1 MIVLTVG
8 FGTAYVMCQQILR
21 MNANDP
27 QVQIA
32 HDTAVQLKDG
42 KSVENVVGTD
52 KVNLAQSL
60 ASFVIVYNKSGNP
73 IAGSGYLNG
82 AWPKVPLGVLKAAEG
97 QSDNRVTWQPQSD
110 VRLASV
116 TVAAKN
122 YYVLSGR
129 SLREVEN
136 REQKITLLALAG
148 WVTAL
153 IVTVVAFILR
163 KSYVARST

>member
-1 MIVLTVG
+1 MG
-8 FGTAYVMCQQILR
+8 QQILR

-27 QVQIA
+27 QVQLA
-32 HDTAVQLKDG
+32 HDAAVQLEDG
-42 KSVENVVGTD
+42 KTVENVVGTD
-52 KVNLAQSL
+52 NVNLAQSL
-60 ASFVIVYNKSGNP
+60 ASFVIIYNKSGDP
-73 IAGSGYLNG
+73 VAGSGYLDG

-136 REQKITLLALAG
+136 REQRIMLLALAG
-148 WVTAL
+148 WAMTLTVTA
-153 IVTVVAFILR
+153 VALILR
-163 KSYVARST
+163 RRYVD